1 MTMKRFAARGPA
13 GRHASR
19 YTAFL
24 SFLLI
29 LILLTACAA
38 PATTEGGTADS
49 GGGAEAPAAGERILL
64 YGGNQDIDN
73 IDPAIG
79 ENYSINA
86 ALLSLYD
93 ALYIMRGANAEP
105 NLVESYEVNDD
116 ATVFTFKLKENAKF
130 HDGSPVNAEAVVY
143 SFNRMLEL
151 QGPPT
156 YRWAGIA
163 DENTAQA
170 VDEFTVAFN
179 LTQPFAPFIG
189 TLTQLFVVN
198 PAIVEANLGD
208 DFGQSYLKE
217 NAAGSGP
224 FTQGRW
230 EIGNLYEFHAVQDY
244 WGGWASENHLDGFIW
259 IIQRDGAT
267 QVNSLLAGET
277 HIADTID
284 GNDVEQVEGTEGYV
298 VYNSSGFFINTL
310 KMNTQGEYTSDINVR
325 KAIAYAMNYDQLP
338 EVQDIPVQV
347 MLGPTPLD
355 FPGAVQDLDV
365 PTYDIEKAK
374 EYLAQ
379 SAWPDGGFELDYVY
393 VTELTREE
401 VTGLLLLEG
410 LAELNITLNMIPM
423 LWPDMVASCGSPET
437 GPDLINIYTGPAY
450 LDPDAHLYNQY
461 HSGQW
466 GSFNSCSFYQN
477 ETVDQLLDDA
487 RVLGDEAAR
496 MEMYAEAQR
505 LIAEDQPSV
514 WTYTENT
521 LIAMHSC
528 ITGYEYRPLESLSVL
543 FQDLA
548 MEGCPY

>member
-1 MTMKRFAARGPA
+1 METSKGSRFGI
-13 GRHASR
+13 GI
-19 YTAFL
+19 T
-24 SFLLI
+24 LL
-29 LILLTACAA
+29 LLVSLLMAACAA
-38 PATTEGGTADS
+38 PAATESTDGTDAAGEEATTTDTG
-49 GGGAEAPAAGERILL
+49 GERILL

-73 IDPAIG
+73 IDPATG

-93 ALYIMRGANAEP
+93 ALFIMRGADAEP
-105 NLVESYEVNDD
+105 HLVESYEVNDD
-116 ATVFTFKLKENAKF
+116 ATVFTFKLKENAQF
-130 HDGSPVNAEAVVY
+130 HDGSSVNADAVVY
-143 SFNRMLEL
+143 SFNRMLEI

-163 DENTAQA
+163 DESTAQA
-170 VDEFTVAFN
+170 VDEFTVEFT

-189 TLTQLFVVN
+189 TLTQLFIVN

-230 EIGNLYEFHAVQDY
+230 EIGNLYEFHAAQDY
-244 WGGWASENHLDGFIW
+244 WAGWRSENHLDGFIW
-259 IIQRDGAT
+259 IIQRDSAT
-267 QVNSLLAGET
+267 QINSLLAGQT
-277 HIADTID
+277 HIADTVD
-284 GNDVEQVEGTEGYV
+284 GNDIETIEGAGGYV

-325 KAIAYAMNYDQLP
+325 KAIAHALDYSQLP
-338 EVQDIPVQV
+338 EVQDIPIQV
-347 MLGPTPLD
+347 LPGPTPLD
-355 FPGAVQDLDV
+355 YPGAVQDLEV

-379 SAWPDGGFELDYVY
+379 SPWPDGGFTLDHVY
-393 VTELTREE
+393 VTDLTREE

-410 LAELNITLNMIPM
+410 LQELNITLNMVPM

-437 GPDLINIYTGPAY
+437 GPDLINIYTQPAY

-461 HSGQW
+461 HSEQW
-466 GSFNSCSFYQN
+466 GSFNSCSFYKN
-477 ETVDQLLDDA
+477 EEVDRLLDEA

-505 LIAEDQPSV
+505 LIAEDQPSI

-521 LIAMHSC
+521 LIAMHEC
-528 ITGYEYRPLESLSVL
+528 VTGYEYRPLESLSVL